1 MIGAGK
7 LKLFLSIHI
16 WLLKAITR
24 GRWKSGFMT
33 CCSFSR
39 NVLEIFVVWSS
50 SKVYPSTQ

>member
-7 LKLFLSIHI
+7 LKLFLSIQI

-33 CCSFSR
+33 SCRFSR
-39 NVLEIFVVWSS
+39 NVLGIFVVWNS